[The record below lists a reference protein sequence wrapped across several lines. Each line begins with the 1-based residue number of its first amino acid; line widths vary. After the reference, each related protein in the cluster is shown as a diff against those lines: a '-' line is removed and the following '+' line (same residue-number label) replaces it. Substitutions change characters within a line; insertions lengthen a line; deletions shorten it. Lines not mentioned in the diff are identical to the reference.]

1 MATKITARYILSND
15 YVVEIN
21 VDKNIFTFGD
31 LIDPQKFKV
40 ASSSYY
46 LITSREGSNPRL
58 IVDSLIMDY
67 AETGQAF
74 DINNWL
80 DKPVIVEEEGP
91 PAAEP
96 PIIKSY
102 EVEGRV
108 ADKDTQEPIQGIKV
122 EITSSL
128 PLEPYTSTADVED
141 NFFETKTDKD
151 GNFVLKFETT
161 VEEPSPDEF
170 YVLQKPPIK
179 IVSTDNTYGQE
190 QVKPYFQH
198 PGGKPIVKSSINVV
212 QLKSFEVDLKKQTT
226 QLQNLPQDAIADLKN
241 QIPKDPFG
249 ALQKAVMSKV
259 KDIIKKFI
267 PLIIAMIAKFGISKL
282 TEALKNK
289 FKDFN
294 KKNCPSP
301 EELKRIIKKRNRI
314 VKVLNSIFKFVDAL
328 VKAAGLV
335 LTLIQIFKL
344 VKNIVVNLPIPQAVG
359 TPPAK
364 DFGGL
369 IASQPMSATL
379 KNSSN
384 LDQFEKF
391 IAKYEGLTIMVLA
404 VLSVLRAVLKM
415 AIDLLKG
422 LDGMIGT
429 CAEDAIENGDLT
441 LEEINKD
448 LLDSL
453 EEGEEEVPNDPF
465 LNGFE
470 LSVVEDYR
478 VQGKLKPRYAVA
490 KNQDGVVLLKGESSY
505 SASDQILIDELKF
518 RITQND
524 LKAY

>member
-1 MATKITARYILSND
+1 MATKITARYTLSND

-21 VDKNIFTFGD
+21 VKGISTFGN
-31 LIDPQKFKV
+31 LLDPQKFEV
-40 ASSSYY
+40 ASSSVYF
-46 LITSREGSNPRL
+46 RGSPQSLNPRL

-289 FKDFN
+289 FKKDN
-294 KKNCPSP
+294 KKKKSNS
-301 EELKRIIKKRNRI
+301 KSIKFYI
-314 VKVLNSIFKFVDAL
+314 
-328 VKAAGLV
+328 
-335 LTLIQIFKL
+335 
-344 VKNIVVNLPIPQAVG
+344 
-359 TPPAK
+359 
-364 DFGGL
+364 
-369 IASQPMSATL
+369 
-379 KNSSN
+379 
-384 LDQFEKF
+384 
-391 IAKYEGLTIMVLA
+391 
-404 VLSVLRAVLKM
+404 
-415 AIDLLKG
+415 
-422 LDGMIGT
+422 
-429 CAEDAIENGDLT
+429 
-441 LEEINKD
+441 
-448 LLDSL
+448 
-453 EEGEEEVPNDPF
+453 
-465 LNGFE
+465 
-470 LSVVEDYR
+470 
-478 VQGKLKPRYAVA
+478 
-490 KNQDGVVLLKGESSY
+490 
-505 SASDQILIDELKF
+505 
-518 RITQND
+518 
-524 LKAY
+524 